1 MRSEVMEDFFF
12 IPHDM
17 LKGEP
22 PAIGYE
28 LFALEYAGDT
38 LGIPL
43 EHIKDAHYNGDG
55 FMLHL
60 KMLDEY
66 ITNHDWYANLFGIS
80 NYIRAS

>member
-1 MRSEVMEDFFF
+1 MEDFFF

-28 LFALEYAGDT
+28 LFALEYAQDI
-38 LGIPL
+38 LDIPL
-43 EHIKDAHYNGDG
+43 EYIQEAHYDGRG
-55 FMLHL
+55 FMVHL
-60 KMLDEY
+60 KILDDY
-66 ITNHDWYANLFGIS
+66 IVQRDWYTNLFRIS